1 MLPVSICVLRKQAS
15 KGWDRGGWTP
25 WQAEWGL
32 LSWGLKGGMAWAHE
46 LGDAEVM
53 VNRGGLGASASV
65 KRSAKMDRPE
75 RMLGLSRTGRWEQWD
90 E

>member
-1 MLPVSICVLRKQAS
+1 
-15 KGWDRGGWTP
+15 
-25 WQAEWGL
+25 
-32 LSWGLKGGMAWAHE
+32 MAWAHE

-53 VNRGGLGASASV
+53 ANRGGLGASASV